1 MKVKKDL
8 ESEMQRLQSDIRERD
23 STIEQ
28 LQEDLRKSQSEISE
42 YVTKLNEYQ
51 TLQDQH
57 SSHSSQIT
65 ELEQQVTD
73 LQDQVADKNK
83 ALKKQEQRLTDL
95 KKTLQR
101 ELKVQ
106 ALPNDQP
113 MNIRSQSPL
122 RDQVGGTN
130 QASQYPQQQ
139 LDGVH
144 NGGARGRTPPS
155 PNYTTLVHL
164 GDTNLSP
171 SSPAV
176 LHDFSSV
183 QHSQQY
189 QDGIKSLQDSIEG
202 RGNILN
208 SAANMNS
215 LEKDINFQY
224 LRHVVMKFMLSR
236 EAEVRRRN
244 SSSLSYQKDSY
255 YIKQCFKRS
264 IMEKGDI
271 IFCELV
277 KKYVMIASHRCL
289 LNVIF

>member
-1 MKVKKDL
+1 MIFTEKDELCLRNAELSQELMKVKKDL
-8 ESEMQRLQSDIRERD
+8 ETEVQQLQSDIRERD
-23 STIEQ
+23 DKIEQ
-28 LQEDLRKSQSEISE
+28 LKEEISKSQSEISE

-57 SSHSSQIT
+57 STHSSQIT

-83 ALKKQEQRLTDL
+83 ALKKQEQRLSDL

-122 RDQVGGTN
+122 REQVSVTN
-130 QASQYPQQQ
+130 QASQYPQQHS
-139 LDGVH
+139 DGVH

-155 PNYTTLVHL
+155 PNYTTLVQS
-164 GDTNLSP
+164 GETNLSP
-171 SSPAV
+171 NSPAV

-183 QHSQQY
+183 QRSKQY

-215 LEKDINFQY
+215 LEKDVNFQY

-236 EAEVRRRN
+236 EAEVRKRN
-244 SSSLSYQKDSY
+244 
-255 YIKQCFKRS
+255 CFSRN
-264 IMEKGDI
+264 E
-271 IFCELV
+271 
-277 KKYVMIASHRCL
+277 
-289 LNVIF
+289 